1 MGWKPSLSLFR
12 GYVPQCGQQERAGG
26 EKLASGTSSALYLH
40 SSPFIFKE
48 TGRVSR
54 GEGRKSQTSV
64 SVFGEEEM
72 VERGQREC
80 PEVQRNLS
88 LATVV
93 KRAKLLRTENCKLAD
108 VYWLLF
114 FLILP
119 DSFLALKVQTLHQR
133 A

>member
-1 MGWKPSLSLFR
+1 MVKSWPQAPALHCTFTPLLLFSR
-12 GYVPQCGQQERAGG
+12 KQGEFPG
-26 EKLASGTSSALYLH
+26 EKGVRA
-40 SSPFIFKE
+40 FC
-48 TGRVSR
+48 
-54 GEGRKSQTSV
+54 QTSV

>member
-1 MGWKPSLSLFR
+1 M
-12 GYVPQCGQQERAGG
+12 
-26 EKLASGTSSALYLH
+26 
-40 SSPFIFKE
+40 
-48 TGRVSR
+48 SR
-54 GEGRKSQTSV
+54 GA
-64 SVFGEEEM
+64 EEPFPGYCSEK
-72 VERGQREC
+72 
-80 PEVQRNLS
+80 
-88 LATVV
+88 